1 MAIHNTAFDAANT
14 AVRAFLTKVGA
25 KYWGRTFNIGTGSGK
40 AIWHEIKNEVF
51 GGRCCYCS
59 KRSEKLQIE
68 HLVMFNRVE
77 YGLHHPGN
85 VAPVCGDC
93 NKRGKDESGK
103 HLSWEQ
109 HLRRICT
116 KNKKM
121 DSFES
126 RRLQILKHITE
137 GKFAYPKLSKDEKNS
152 IRVIAESLY
161 NNITS
166 ETENSLL
173 LYEKITEAFVKAGNS
188 DRD

>member
-25 KYWGRTFNIGTGSGK
+25 KYWGKTFNTGAGSGK
-40 AIWHEIKNEVF
+40 AIWLEIKNKVF
-51 GGRCCYCS
+51 GGRCCYCG
-59 KRSEKLQIE
+59 KQSEKLQIE

-85 VAPVCGDC
+85 VAPVCSDC
-93 NKRGKDESGK
+93 NRRGKDESGK

-109 HLRRICT
+109 HLRSICA
-116 KNKKM
+116 KNK
-121 DSFES
+121 DINNYES

-137 GKFAYPKLSKDEKNS
+137 GKFAYPRLSKEEENS

-161 NNITS
+161 HNITT
-166 ETENSLL
+166 ETENSLT
-173 LYEKITEAFVKAGNS
+173 LYERIAEAFVKSNS
-188 DRD
+188 SNRD